1 MLSQPVTSFATL
13 PDPRCAGRTRHRL
26 LNLLVI
32 AVCAVVAGAETW
44 VDRTSPTTGGWS
56 TLGWPLSWIY
66 PTVVPPTTRSGAC
79 SR

>member
-1 MLSQPVTSFATL
+1 MFSQLLASFGTL

-44 VDRTSPTTGGWS
+44 MDIAHYSQLKQT
-56 TLGWPLSWIY
+56 
-66 PTVVPPTTRSGAC
+66 
-79 SR
+79 